1 MRIRIRHLVRVATAV
16 FCLGLALLSFE
27 VALVPTVSMERTVLV
42 GDNVLVFKLLDAPRI
57 PWSHLRLPRL
67 HSVHRGELVSFL
79 APDHSN
85 MVFLKR
91 VVAIAG
97 DTVEMRNGTLF
108 VNGVCV
114 VESYAPRSNRVP
126 MVAPLRIRTGDI
138 FVLGDNRDLSEDS
151 RDFGPVPVDT
161 VIGRPV
167 AVVWSTRARTGDLL
181 DTRGNIRL
189 AYYWTV
195 LLHPVASTRWS
206 RIGRLL

>member
-1 MRIRIRHLVRVATAV
+1 M
-16 FCLGLALLSFE
+16 
-27 VALVPTVSMERTVLV
+27 V

-67 HSVHRGELVSFL
+67 HSPHRGELVSFL
-79 APDHSN
+79 APERSDL
-85 MVFLKR
+85 VFLKR

-108 VNGVCV
+108 VNGSRV

-126 MVAPLRIRTGDI
+126 TVAPIQVPAGEV
-138 FVLGDNRDLSEDS
+138 FVLGDNRDQSEDS
-151 RDFGPVPVDT
+151 RDFGPVPVST
-161 VIGRPV
+161 VIGSPV
-167 AVVWSTRARTGDLL
+167 AVVWSTRARTADLL

-189 AYYWTV
+189 TYYWEV

-206 RIGRLL
+206 RIGTLL